1 MCKVLF
7 FIMDVS
13 FDVLFLRHPLHAKG
27 RVGQH
32 VMEDLVR
39 VAVPRLAVAQNI
51 AESAVRPTELVDDIK
66 DEVDQAYGFGG
77 HWRSFR
83 SFDLWISDRGWAR
96 VENSMHTGLLEDAV
110 VLRVRFE
117 SNIGAR
123 VTP

>member
-1 MCKVLF
+1 
-7 FIMDVS
+7 
-13 FDVLFLRHPLHAKG
+13 
-27 RVGQH
+27 
-32 VMEDLVR
+32 MEGLVR
-39 VAVPRLAVAQNI
+39 VAVPCLAVAQNI
-51 AESAVRPTELVDDIK
+51 AESAARPTELVDNIK
-66 DEVDQAYGFGG
+66 DEVDQTYGFGG

-96 VENSMHTGLLEDAV
+96 VGNSMHTGLLEDAV